1 VVGERAGE
9 EQRPQAHA
17 DAAERRLAG
26 GRLEARAQQRRDR
39 EGDGDGQQEPRAL
52 QEGEVGVVEVDA
64 EVVGGQRADE
74 QRREEGADTG
84 GGGHPHPLQD
94 VEEEL
99 HGPIA

>member
-1 VVGERAGE
+1 MASRNHGLSRKAKSVC
-9 EQRPQAHA
+9 
-17 DAAERRLAG
+17 
-26 GRLEARAQQRRDR
+26 
-39 EGDGDGQQEPRAL
+39 
-52 QEGEVGVVEVDA
+52 VEVDA

-74 QRREEGADTG
+74 QRREEGADAG

>member
-1 VVGERAGE
+1 MPPSAASPGRASPSASRSTVVTTRADGH
-9 EQRPQAHA
+9 HA
-17 DAAERRLAG
+17 
-26 GRLEARAQQRRDR
+26 
-39 EGDGDGQQEPRAL
+39 QEPRAF

-74 QRREEGADTG
+74 QRREEGAHAG

>member
-1 VVGERAGE
+1 
-9 EQRPQAHA
+9 
-17 DAAERRLAG
+17 
-26 GRLEARAQQRRDR
+26 
-39 EGDGDGQQEPRAL
+39 
-52 QEGEVGVVEVDA
+52 VVEVDA
-64 EVVGGQRADE
+64 EIIGGEGADE